1 MKKCYLYMNRL
12 NFNKKQERY
21 TRRKKYAKM
30 LLDAGIVHFVS
41 SDAHNTDVRPPQNKR
56 AFEEICHLYGCEAA
70 EKLMSTNA
78 DAIISKM
85 YNL

>member
-1 MKKCYLYMNRL
+1 MNRL

-41 SDAHNTDVRPPQNKR
+41 SDAHNTDVRPPQNRGPSRKYVIFMD
-56 AFEEICHLYGCEAA
+56 A
-70 EKLMSTNA
+70 KLRRN
-78 DAIISKM
+78 
-85 YNL
+85 